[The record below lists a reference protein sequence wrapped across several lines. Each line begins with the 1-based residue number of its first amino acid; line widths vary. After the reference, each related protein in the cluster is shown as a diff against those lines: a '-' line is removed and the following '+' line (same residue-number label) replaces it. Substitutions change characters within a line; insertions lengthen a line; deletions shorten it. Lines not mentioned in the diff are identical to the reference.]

1 MDIERATQI
10 VAEFES
16 IFGKLTAT
24 ERRWLIRRIAG
35 QEV

>member
-16 IFGKLTAT
+16 IFGQLTAT
-24 ERRWLIRRIAG
+24 ERRWLIRRMAG